1 MIESDFDRLAKRV
14 DAIYGERKQ
23 PEIPSVYVV
32 EPPQMPKQGELDQ
45 ARALVVAFLKELP
58 ELMLLVAAL
67 AVVGIRRC
75 WLWLRQ
81 WKRTPQSA
89 KA

>member
-1 MIESDFDRLAKRV
+1 MNESDMDRLTRRV
-14 DAIYGERKQ
+14 ESLYGERSKQ
-23 PEIPSVYVV
+23 PVIPAVYVV
-32 EPPQMPKQGELDQ
+32 PRPQTPQQTELDQ

-67 AVVGIRRC
+67 GVVGIRRC

-81 WKRTPQSA
+81 WKRTPQVG
-89 KA
+89 